1 VNSRQ
6 KKGIRIKDLTIGI
19 GRGAEPGTVAVIKY
33 QGFLNRGD
41 RVASSDDQPGGEYRF
56 EVGRRDPTAMLE
68 SSVIGMREG
77 GTREARVS
85 PHLAYREG
93 TPDQDPSQRGDTMGD
108 RTGSGGG
115 WAGKNVI
122 SFTLVTNLSRI
133 ISAAQQFTL
142 RDRRHSSGQQS

>member
-1 VNSRQ
+1 VNLGQ

-19 GRGAEPGTVAVIKY
+19 GRHAEPGTFAVIKY

-41 RVASSDDQPGGEYRF
+41 KVASSDDQPGGEYRF
-56 EVGRRDPTAMLE
+56 EVGRRDSTAMLE

-93 TPDQDPSQRGDTMGD
+93 T
-108 RTGSGGG
+108 
-115 WAGKNVI
+115 
-122 SFTLVTNLSRI
+122 
-133 ISAAQQFTL
+133 
-142 RDRRHSSGQQS
+142 RDRRIPPNAVIRWVIELVRVEDGQVKP

>member
-6 KKGIRIKDLTIGI
+6 KKDIRIKDLTIGI
-19 GRGAEPGTVAVIKY
+19 GRGAEPGTFAVIKY

-77 GTREARVS
+77 GIREARVS

-93 TPDQDPSQRGDTMGD
+93 TGEGRIPPN
-108 RTGSGGG
+108 
-115 WAGKNVI
+115 AVI
-122 SFTLVTNLSRI
+122 RWHIELVRVE
-133 ISAAQQFTL
+133 
-142 RDRRHSSGQQS
+142 DGQGTT

>member
-93 TPDQDPSQRGDTMGD
+93 TPDRRIPPN
-108 RTGSGGG
+108 
-115 WAGKNVI
+115 AVI
-122 SFTLVTNLSRI
+122 RWVIELVRVE
-133 ISAAQQFTL
+133 
-142 RDRRHSSGQQS
+142 DGQVKT